1 MSAQPPC
8 YLLYILQKQKMIG
21 HRQYVTSEVY
31 LLSLRKESGPIKE
44 NECEY
49 MNEACNIPNF
59 TTVQK
64 QFSL

>member
-1 MSAQPPC
+1 
-8 YLLYILQKQKMIG
+8 MIG